1 MNLWDLQQV
10 PLSIK
15 GFHYS
20 AIISVGKSV
29 VFLFPIL
36 DNTIAAQYCDKGPR

>member
-1 MNLWDLQQV
+1 MSYRDLQQV

-15 GFHYS
+15 GFHCS
-20 AIISVGKSV
+20 AIISVGKSI